1 MKNAF
6 LSARPSSIMPIG
18 DPGGGEASQQE
29 KGWLTGV
36 HMAAVPVRDL
46 DVAVEFYTE
55 RVGLRLRRRGGGW
68 AELGNSEGQGFI
80 LLYVPRPGER
90 RPGDG
95 SGAMLSCDSIYDLHR
110 RLVDEGVTFKLKPQR
125 QPWGGLMAVFLDQD
139 GNELMV
145 LEGSDWGH
153 SGGIRSDSINYNG

>member
-1 MKNAF
+1 
-6 LSARPSSIMPIG
+6 
-18 DPGGGEASQQE
+18 
-29 KGWLTGV
+29 
-36 HMAAVPVRDL
+36 
-46 DVAVEFYTE
+46 
-55 RVGLRLRRRGGGW
+55 
-68 AELGNSEGQGFI
+68 
-80 LLYVPRPGER
+80 
-90 RPGDG
+90 
-95 SGAMLSCDSIYDLHR
+95 MLSCDSIYDLHR